1 MTTTGSDEAPS
12 QGWQGLKL
20 YWRNDLIAAL
30 SVALVALPL
39 ALGISVAAGAPPMA
53 GLISVIVGALVTT
66 FIRGSHVAINGPANA
81 LIVVSITATQ
91 NLGGDANAFGYVM
104 AAFVVSGVIQ
114 ILLGLLRLGKLGN
127 IVPSGAIQGMLAA
140 IGLIILT
147 SQIHYALG
155 VEAANGSALA
165 VISEIPAYLLNLNP
179 FIFALAL
186 IGLLILVYYPKV
198 SNRFVHLIP
207 APMWVL
213 FVTIPLYYLFSPAAV
228 SLGVEA
234 WYLKA
239 SDLVSVPDNL
249 TEGLVFPDFSKI
261 DEPAF
266 WLMVFLITVV
276 LSLESLISAKAVDK
290 LDPYK
295 RKTSLNKD
303 LVGIGVASVVSAFLG
318 GLPVTTVI
326 ARSSVNINHG
336 AKTSWSNFMHGI
348 ILLVFVVAFAGFMQM
363 IPLAALAAILIF
375 TGYKLVSPKV
385 FRGVL
390 RQGWEQLLI
399 MAVTMLAILSIS
411 LISGLFIGILFTLVL
426 HYYRSGM
433 TLPLFLRYLRSPFCK
448 VVQEKKNT
456 YMFKLKGVV
465 NFVNIL
471 KLQSRMDA
479 LQKDSDI
486 IMDFSHVRLVDYTVL
501 EYLHEYA
508 AKYNRNGGEF
518 HFTGL
523 DVHKTSSH
531 HPYSL
536 HVLETPSPRKTR
548 LTRRQT
554 ELRQLATGK
563 DWEYQPEIEWDV
575 SALQSFVFFKSKP
588 IEYQKN
594 LIRGQNDKLNLRWEI
609 CDIALKNAFI
619 AFENY
624 RLTVEVL
631 HLPFTLPQFSLEEE
645 SITDRMSLI
654 ADQKDIDIEEYKGFS
669 RKFLLLGQD
678 EEAIR
683 KLFTPEIIRFF
694 ERGEIYHLESSG
706 DKLLI
711 FRHLRL
717 ASPREIVK
725 MVSYS
730 EQLFKNLRDVQLQLS
745 S

>member
-1 MTTTGSDEAPS
+1 MTTVSPNDIPSD
-12 QGWQGLKL
+12 GWQGLKK

-39 ALGISVAAGAPPMA
+39 ALGIAVAAGAPPMA
-53 GLISVIVGALVTT
+53 GLISVIVGSLVAT
-66 FIRGSHVAINGPANA
+66 FLRGSHVAINGPANA
-81 LIVVSITATQ
+81 LIVVAITASQ

-104 AAFVVSGVIQ
+104 AAFVVSGIIQ
-114 ILLGLLRLGKLGN
+114 ILMGMLRLGKLGN
-127 IVPSGAIQGMLAA
+127 IVPAGAIQGMLAA

-155 VEAANGSALA
+155 VEAAVGSALA
-165 VISEIPAYLLNLNP
+165 IIGEIPGYFLEMNP
-179 FIFALAL
+179 FIFVLAL
-186 IGLLILVYYPKV
+186 IGLLILIFYPKI
-198 SNRFVHLIP
+198 SNRFVRLVP

-213 FVTIPLYYLFSPAAV
+213 FVTIPLFYAFRALSND
-228 SLGVEA
+228 LGWEQ
-234 WYLKA
+234 WELNGSY
-239 SDLVSVPDNL
+239 LVSVPDQL
-249 TEGLVFPDFSKI
+249 TEGLIFPDFSRI
-261 DEPAF
+261 DDPMF
-266 WLMVFLITVV
+266 WLMVFLITIV

-295 RKTSLNKD
+295 RKTSLNRD
-303 LVGIGVASVVSAFLG
+303 LIGIGAASVVSAFLG

-336 AKTSWSNFMHGI
+336 AKTSWSNLMHGL
-348 ILLVFVVAFAGFMQM
+348 ILLLFVVAFAGLMQL

-399 MAVTMLAILSIS
+399 MSVTMLAILYIS
-411 LISGLFIGILFTLVL
+411 LISGLFIGIFFTLVL
-426 HYYRSGM
+426 HYVRSNM
-433 TLPLFLRYLRSPFCK
+433 PLPLFMRYLWSPFVK
-448 VVQEKKNT
+448 IVQEKKNT
-456 YMFKLKGVV
+456 YLFKLKGVV
-465 NFVNIL
+465 NFANIL
-471 KLQSRMDA
+471 KLQSRVD
-479 LQKDSDI
+479 KIRRDNDI

-531 HPYSL
+531 HPYAL
-536 HVLETPSPRKTR
+536 HVLENPTPRKTR
-548 LTRRQT
+548 LTRRQG
-554 ELRQLATGK
+554 ELRQLALGK
-563 DWEYQPEIEWDV
+563 YWQYQPDLEWDV
-575 SALQSFVFFKSKP
+575 SDLQPFVFFKSKP
-588 IEYQKN
+588 VEYQKN
-594 LIRGQNDKLNLRWEI
+594 QIQGSNDKLNLDWKI
-609 CDIALKNAFI
+609 CDIALKDAFI

-624 RLTVEVL
+624 RLTIQVI
-631 HLPFTLPQFSLEEE
+631 HLPFHIPHFSLEEE
-645 SITDRMSLI
+645 SLMDRMSLI

-669 RKFLLLGQD
+669 KKFLLLGQE

-706 DKLLI
+706 DQILI

-725 MVSYS
+725 LVSYS
-730 EQLFKNLRDVQLQLS
+730 EQLFLKLQEAHLQLS